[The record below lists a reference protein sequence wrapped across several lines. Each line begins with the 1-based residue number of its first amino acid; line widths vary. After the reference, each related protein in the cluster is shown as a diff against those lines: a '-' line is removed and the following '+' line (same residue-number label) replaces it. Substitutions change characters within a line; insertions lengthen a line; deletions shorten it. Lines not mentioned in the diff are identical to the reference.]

1 MRSQQ
6 GQYHVGASPVI
17 PKPVWLVSAGSPQ
30 MKGSVVV
37 GKKDF
42 NDAAI
47 QEYKGQ
53 LIRWRRLRRVGDFF

>member
-1 MRSQQ
+1 
-6 GQYHVGASPVI
+6 
-17 PKPVWLVSAGSPQ
+17 